1 MEVLHFV
8 NTCLQI
14 SLCAASPFLAANP
27 TNKVNNLKQLSRE
40 LLSGSSVSSSDS
52 SQNGCNMLIARTGG
66 LSRVLTSSFLLP
78 PTRSS
83 VPVTLQQN
91 EVTASMSTT
100 SADQAEVGPYEPG
113 QHSIAYVT
121 TPDENSA
128 KALARKLVERKLAAC
143 VNIIP
148 GLTSVYEWEGKLN
161 EDHETLLMIKTRTSR
176 VDELAKFVRENH
188 PYSVAEVISVPIEN
202 GNPPYLEWL
211 SRSVPERKK
220 T

>member
-1 MEVLHFV
+1 
-8 NTCLQI
+8 
-14 SLCAASPFLAANP
+14 
-27 TNKVNNLKQLSRE
+27 
-40 LLSGSSVSSSDS
+40 
-52 SQNGCNMLIARTGG
+52 MLIARTGG
-66 LSRVLTSSFLLP
+66 LSRVLTSSFLVP

-83 VPVTLQQN
+83 VPVTLQQ
-91 EVTASMSTT
+91 EVSEASMSTT
-100 SADQAEVGPYEPG
+100 TTNQQQPEVARYEPG

-121 TPDENSA
+121 TPNENSA
-128 KALARKLVERKLAAC
+128 KELARKLVERKLAAC

-161 EDHETLLMIKTRTSR
+161 EDHETLLMIKTRTTR

-211 SRSVPERKK
+211 SRSVPKK
-220 T
+220 K

>member
-1 MEVLHFV
+1 MSEVPPP
-8 NTCLQI
+8 T
-14 SLCAASPFLAANP
+14 LAIICIA
-27 TNKVNNLKQLSRE
+27 VLSAVLVAVLIKNR
-40 LLSGSSVSSSDS
+40 SSDVA
-52 SQNGCNMLIARTGG
+52 I
-66 LSRVLTSSFLLP
+66 VIDE
-78 PTRSS
+78 RSS

-91 EVTASMSTT
+91 EVAAASMSTT
-100 SADQAEVGPYEPG
+100 SADQPEVGPFEPG

>member
-1 MEVLHFV
+1 MHVAL
-8 NTCLQI
+8 
-14 SLCAASPFLAANP
+14 FLAANP

-91 EVTASMSTT
+91 EVTAEASMSTT
-100 SADQAEVGPYEPG
+100 SAAGDQPEIGPYEPG

-121 TPDENSA
+121 TPDEKSA

-161 EDHETLLMIKTRTSR
+161 EDHETLLMIKTRTTR

-188 PYSVAEVISVPIEN
+188 PYSAAEVISVPIEN

>member
-1 MEVLHFV
+1 MSEVPPP
-8 NTCLQI
+8 T
-14 SLCAASPFLAANP
+14 LAIICIV
-27 TNKVNNLKQLSRE
+27 TILSAVLVAVLIKNR
-40 LLSGSSVSSSDS
+40 SSDVA
-52 SQNGCNMLIARTGG
+52 I
-66 LSRVLTSSFLLP
+66 VIDE
-78 PTRSS
+78 RSS